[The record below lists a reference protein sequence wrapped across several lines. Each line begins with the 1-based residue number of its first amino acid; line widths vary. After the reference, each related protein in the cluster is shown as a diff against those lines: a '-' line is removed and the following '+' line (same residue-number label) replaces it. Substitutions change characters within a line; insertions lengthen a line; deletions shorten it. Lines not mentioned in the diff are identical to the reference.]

1 MSSRSAED
9 GPENAPPDVS
19 LGDLGRILAKLRK
32 DREQSLATVAKG
44 TGLSVSFL
52 SLVEAGKSDISFGRL
67 LRLVAFY
74 GVSLGDLLPKR
85 QRSAAHVVRAAERR
99 HVYSPAERIHMYLLA
114 PDTKRKMMPVITI
127 YDPHGETAEFTS
139 HPGEEFIL
147 VLEGVITLTFAGA
160 ETLLLQAGDSAYFDS
175 SVLHFLTNP
184 GATRTILAAAIT
196 PPTW

>member
-1 MSSRSAED
+1 MGMRSAEE
-9 GPENAPPDVS
+9 GPEDAPLDIS
-19 LGDLGRILAKLRK
+19 LGDLSRILAELRK
-32 DREQSLATVAKG
+32 DRGLSLATVARG

-74 GVSLGDLLPKR
+74 GMALGDLLPKR
-85 QRSAAHVVRAAERR
+85 QRSAAHVVRATERR

-127 YDPHGETAEFTS
+127 YEPHGETAEFTS

-160 ETLLLQAGDSAYFDS
+160 ETLVLQSGDSAYFDS
-175 SVLHFLTNP
+175 STPHYLTNP
-184 GATRTILAAAIT
+184 GGTRTILAATIT